1 MDSIHHSFFTVKYL
15 EVLPDT
21 YPCPDC
27 GQLAKR
33 NSKGERTL
41 VEPSLDVPRFLIVRM
56 SVCKCEN
63 PNCPR
68 KFFRI
73 PLSFAIPR
81 SRYTDQARELCVSS
95 IVRDGM
101 PFSRVPDRV
110 GEDFHLYP
118 SKSTVW
124 EWHRQKTE
132 GIDLS
137 STYEPWVK
145 ATFSGVLCIDEVYDG
160 PLCLILS
167 TDPLNDVTVAYTLE
181 TKAAGNRR
189 AMMNQAW
196 LDRHIDKLRQIGIE
210 PDVVIRDGAPVYDAG
225 LPEAWDQAR
234 CNFHILQDITKEVLK
249 AVNAYRKG
257 LPDPSPRPKG
267 RPKADAP
274 PPEPNVKAQIWHHR
288 YLFVSRDK
296 TIQERDRVC
305 KHKTHSCFEKSEME
319 ILQDLCAA
327 HPQLHTARQFM
338 QDIWGLFDDKDA
350 CFDAVQ
356 ARYDILCSMPAY
368 RDNPHLWNAL
378 QKLSGDTLEK
388 ACRFL
393 EYENLPR
400 TNNHA
405 EHEARSFRKRQK
417 GHYKLRRS
425 HTIDR
430 ALKAEMMRQKAR
442 KEAREDPILRLKP
455 KGASPHQT
463 RLPKVA

>member
-15 EVLPDT
+15 EVLPAT
-21 YPCPDC
+21 YRCPDC

-41 VEPSLDVPRFLIVRM
+41 VEPSLDVPTFLIVRM
-56 SVCKCEN
+56 SVCQCQN
-63 PNCPR
+63 SDCPR

-73 PLSFAIPR
+73 PLPFAIPR
-81 SRYTDQARELCVSS
+81 VRYTDHARGLCVSS

-118 SKSTVW
+118 SRSTVW
-124 EWHRQKTE
+124 EWHQEETE
-132 GIDLS
+132 SIDLS
-137 STYEPWVK
+137 RSYEPWVK
-145 ATFSGVLCIDEVYDG
+145 AIFSGVLCIDEVYDG
-160 PLCLILS
+160 PFCLILS

-181 TKAAGNRR
+181 TKSAGAQRPG
-189 AMMNQAW
+189 MNQAW
-196 LDRHIDKLRQIGIE
+196 LDRHLEKLAQMGIK
-210 PDVVIRDGAPVYDAG
+210 PDEVIRDGASVYDNG
-225 LPEAWDQAR
+225 LPEDWDQAR
-234 CNFHILQDITKEVLK
+234 CNFHIIQDMTKDVLQ
-249 AVNAYRKG
+249 AVNAYRKT
-257 LPDPSPRPKG
+257 LPDPPKRPKG

-274 PPEPNVKAQIWHHR
+274 PPTPNVKTEIWHHR
-288 YLFVSRDK
+288 YLFVSRDE
-296 TIQERDRVC
+296 TLQEKDRNC
-305 KHKTHSCFEKSEME
+305 KHEAHSCFEKSEVD

-327 HPQLHTARQFM
+327 HPALHTVRQFM
-338 QDIWGLFDDKDA
+338 EEIWGLFDDKDA

-356 ARYDILCSMPAY
+356 ARYDTLCDTPAY
-368 RDNPHLWNAL
+368 RDNPHLRDAL
-378 QKLSGDTLEK
+378 EKLSGDSLKK

-417 GHYKLRRS
+417 GHYKLRRA

-442 KEAREDPILRLKP
+442 KEAREDVIMRLKR
-455 KGASPHQT
+455 KGEASHQT
-463 RLPKVA
+463 QLTKVA

>member
-41 VEPSLDVPRFLIVRM
+41 QEPSLDRPTFLIVRM

-63 PNCPR
+63 PECPR
-68 KFFRI
+68 KYFRV
-73 PLSFAIPR
+73 PLPFAVPHA
-81 SRYTDQARELCVSS
+81 RYTDHARGVCVSS
-95 IVRDGM
+95 VARDGM

-124 EWHRQKTE
+124 AWHGQKTE

-137 STYEPWVK
+137 REYDPWVK
-145 ATFSGVLCIDEVYDG
+145 AIFSGVLGIDEVYDG
-160 PLCLILS
+160 PFCLIFS
-167 TDPLNDVTVAYTLE
+167 TDPLNDVVIAYTLE
-181 TKAAGNRR
+181 EKPSGKRR
-189 AMMNQAW
+189 PGMNQAW
-196 LDRHIDKLRQIGIE
+196 LDRHLEKLAQMGIKPE
-210 PDVVIRDGAPVYDAG
+210 QVLRDGAPVYDHG
-225 LPEAWDQAR
+225 LPEDWDQAR
-234 CNFHILQDITKEVLK
+234 CNFHILQDITKDVLQ
-249 AVNAYRKG
+249 AVNAYRKT
-257 LPDPSPRPKG
+257 LPDPPPRPKG

-274 PPEPNVKAQIWHHR
+274 PPQPHVNTEIWHHR
-288 YLFVSRDK
+288 YLFVSRPE
-296 TIQERDRVC
+296 TIQKKDRTCSRD
-305 KHKTHSCFEKSEME
+305 THSCFEKSERD

-327 HPQLHTARQFM
+327 HPQLNTARQLM
-338 QDIWGLFDDKDA
+338 LDIWGLFDDKDA
-350 CFDAVQ
+350 GFAQVQ
-356 ARYDILCSMPAY
+356 ARYDTLCATPAY
-368 RDNPHLWNAL
+368 RDDPHLWDAL
-378 QKLSGDTLEK
+378 QKLSGDTLYK

-393 EYENLPR
+393 EYENLPK

-417 GHYKLRRS
+417 AHYKLRRA

-430 ALKAEMMRQKAR
+430 AMKAEMMRQKAR
-442 KEAREDPILRLKP
+442 KEARNDAVMRLKR
-455 KGASPHQT
+455 KGEAAHQT
-463 RLPKVA
+463 RLPQVA